1 MAQVKYNGEF
11 PEGQDSITQ
20 HGVEFERGK
29 SVNVTDKAVLERL
42 SNNRFFEVSGESDK
56 EQIAQGKDEAE
67 QAEAGTLRAYLDGK
81 NVPYRANANLASLR
95 KAREDYDAQVLKAQE
110 A

>member
-1 MAQVKYNGEF
+1 MAQVKYFGEY
-11 PEGQDSITQ
+11 PEGADSITQ

-56 EQIAQGKDEAE
+56 EQVTQGKEEAE
-67 QAEAGTLRAYLDGK
+67 QAEADTLRAYLDDK
-81 NVPYRANANLASLR
+81 SVPYRANANLASLR
-95 KAREDYDAQVLKAQE
+95 KAREDYDAAVAKAQE
-110 A
+110 